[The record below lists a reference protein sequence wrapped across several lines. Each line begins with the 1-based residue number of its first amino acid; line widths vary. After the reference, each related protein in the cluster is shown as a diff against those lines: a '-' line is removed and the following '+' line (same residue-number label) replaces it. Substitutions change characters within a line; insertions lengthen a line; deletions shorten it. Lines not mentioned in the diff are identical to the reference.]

1 MTLLVVN
8 DPTISIGIT
17 DDNRPLALTVD
28 SDINLSLTISNETIP
43 VVDYGTGGSS
53 VGVYEKKDVGT
64 SMTGSTGDAGRVWT
78 LANAKPL
85 VSYFIARNGAII
97 HENDYTITTG
107 VNATVT
113 FTSINIFDE
122 DILLFIGFT

>member
-1 MTLLVVN
+1 MVC
-8 DPTISIGIT
+8 
-17 DDNRPLALTVD
+17 
-28 SDINLSLTISNETIP
+28 
-43 VVDYGTGGSS
+43 
-53 VGVYEKKDVGT
+53 
-64 SMTGSTGDAGRVWT
+64 T

>member
-43 VVDYGTGGSS
+43 VVYFGT
-53 VGVYEKKDVGT
+53 V
-64 SMTGSTGDAGRVWT
+64 
-78 LANAKPL
+78 
-85 VSYFIARNGAII
+85 
-97 HENDYTITTG
+97 
-107 VNATVT
+107 
-113 FTSINIFDE
+113 
-122 DILLFIGFT
+122 